1 MEPGRAGGGSLEA
14 VMTATNDMAS
24 PNRLEANEQLA
35 YIESMI
41 REGRKTTEY
50 WGWSLVLWGTS
61 YLVAT
66 GWASTPAA
74 GRSAAFAWPVVMTLA
89 SVLTALIAISK
100 KRGAPMTTRSRALT
114 GIWVAVG
121 CALLLYCFP
130 TVAAGRY
137 GDGHTFTATIEI
149 LLGAAQIAN
158 GIILRWRSEIVIGSL
173 WWIASLIT
181 TFTHTNAGVAIPFLG
196 ATFICFIGFGSYLMI
211 REARDKAALRE
222 GQVAHA

>member
-1 MEPGRAGGGSLEA
+1 MAHAGQLNSHEELNAG
-14 VMTATNDMAS
+14 
-24 PNRLEANEQLA
+24 EQLA
-35 YIESMI
+35 FIEGMI

-50 WGWSLVLWGTS
+50 WGWSLVLWGTA

-74 GRSAAFAWPVVMTLA
+74 GRSAAWAWPVTMILA
-89 SVLTALIAISK
+89 SVLTASIAVSK
-100 KRGAPMTTRSRALT
+100 KRGQPMTMRSRALT
-114 GIWVAVG
+114 AVWVAVG
-121 CALLLYCFP
+121 CGLLLYCFP

-149 LLGAAQIAN
+149 LLGVAQIAN
-158 GIILRWRSEIVIGSL
+158 GVILRWRTEIIIGAL
-173 WWIASLIT
+173 WWVASLVT
-181 TFTHTNAGVAIPFLG
+181 TFTHTNLGVAAPFLL